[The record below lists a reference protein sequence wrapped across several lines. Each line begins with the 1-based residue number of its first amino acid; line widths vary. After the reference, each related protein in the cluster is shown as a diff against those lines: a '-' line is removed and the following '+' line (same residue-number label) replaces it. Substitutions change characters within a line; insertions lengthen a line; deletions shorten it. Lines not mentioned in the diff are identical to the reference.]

1 MNDITDLRDEL
12 EDCAAEA
19 AMIGA
24 AISTLNEVDD
34 EELRCTIGVFASR
47 LSVRLARL
55 SDHPQLQYPAR
66 AEPHPSGRVYLLRQA
81 QHCPSQGAR

>member
-1 MNDITDLRDEL
+1 MNDITDLRNEL

-34 EELRCTIGVFASR
+34 EELRCAVSVFASR
-47 LSVRLARL
+47 LSVKLARL
-55 SDHPQLQYPAR
+55 SDDPRMRDPVR
-66 AEPHPSGRVYLLRQA
+66 AEPHASERVYLWRQA
-81 QHCPSQGAR
+81 KH

>member
-1 MNDITDLRDEL
+1 MNNITDLRDEL

-34 EELRCTIGVFASR
+34 EEVRYAVSVFASK
-47 LSVRLARL
+47 LSARLARL
-55 SDHPQLQYPAR
+55 SDDLQTNGAGTVYPIM
-66 AEPHPSGRVYLLRQA
+66 PI
-81 QHCPSQGAR
+81 C